1 MTSAEDYLRVECKVS
16 SEGRSVRLHLDG
28 EVDTST
34 AHLVE
39 DAMSPALDPRCKR
52 LVVNVADVS
61 FMDSSGLRVLV
72 VARNAL
78 DGRGA
83 EMVIAG
89 VNDQLRRLFEIS
101 GLISVFTLEP

>member
-1 MTSAEDYLRVECKVS
+1 MNSSEDYLRVDCEVS
-16 SEGRSVRLHLDG
+16 GEGKSVCVRLDG
-28 EVDTST
+28 EVDAST

-39 DAMSPALDPRCKR
+39 DAMSPALDPRCTR
-52 LVVNVADVS
+52 LVVDLAKVS

-78 DGRGA
+78 DVRGA

-89 VNDQLRRLFEIS
+89 DNDQLRRLFEIS
-101 GLISVFTLEP
+101 GLTSVFTFEP